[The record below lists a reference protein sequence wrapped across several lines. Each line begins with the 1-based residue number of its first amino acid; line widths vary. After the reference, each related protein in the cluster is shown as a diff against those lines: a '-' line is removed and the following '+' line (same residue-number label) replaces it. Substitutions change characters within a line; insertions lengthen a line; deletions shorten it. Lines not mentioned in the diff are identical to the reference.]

1 MTLHQ
6 AEELLKESSLEYIRT
21 GKNRAEVEHYA
32 KLVLEL
38 QIIESR
44 DFVGK

>member
-6 AEELLKESSLEYIRT
+6 AQELLKEASLEYIRH
-21 GKNRAEVEHYA
+21 GKNVCEVEHYV

-38 QIIESR
+38 QTIESR